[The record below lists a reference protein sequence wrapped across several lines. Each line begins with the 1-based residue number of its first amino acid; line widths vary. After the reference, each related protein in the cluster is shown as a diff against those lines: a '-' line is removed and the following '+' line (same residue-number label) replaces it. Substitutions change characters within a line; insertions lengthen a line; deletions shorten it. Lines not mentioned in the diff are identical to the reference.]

1 MWFTREQFE
10 ICNELKQWGL
20 VPRCEPGDVV
30 VRGFADLGYEEF
42 QVLPGAKL
50 LSLTA
55 GTITNLPPEHTQHLF
70 WLPSSDEATELLER
84 KGVMCL
90 SVRRL
95 DQREWVVEAQY
106 DAGLEVYRSDS
117 LHTALLLVLRA
128 VYKRSFKES
137 E

>member
-10 ICNELKQWGL
+10 ICNELKTWGL

-30 VRGFADLGYEEF
+30 VRGFADLGFEEF
-42 QVLPGAKL
+42 QVLPGGKL

-55 GTITNLPPEHTQHLF
+55 GTITTLPPEHTQHLF
-70 WLPSSDEATELLER
+70 WLPSIDEVTEILER

-90 SVRRL
+90 SSRRH

-106 DAGLEVYRSDS
+106 DAALEAHRSES

-128 VYKRSFKES
+128 VYKRAFKDS
-137 E
+137 Q

>member
-20 VPRCEPGDVV
+20 SPRCEPGDVV

-42 QVLPGAKL
+42 QVLPSSKL

-55 GTITNLPPEHTQHLF
+55 GTITNFPPEHTQHLF
-70 WLPSSDEATELLER
+70 WVPSVDEATELLER
-84 KGVMCL
+84 KGVVCV
-90 SVRRL
+90 SCSRE
-95 DQREWVVEAQY
+95 DQREWAVEAQY
-106 DAGLEVYRSDS
+106 DSTLEVHRAES
-117 LHTALLLVLRA
+117 LHTALLLALCA
-128 VYKRSFKES
+128 VYKRAFKDS